1 MAQRVLYQRICK
13 YFSLFWVGWVFFGCS
28 ANLPTESE
36 ITQTLPQTFQN
47 TYLISVKAESKDE
60 NKATPTEQIKLL
72 FDDSTLTNL
81 FDIALS
87 KNLDLQIMDT
97 RILQA
102 KAQLKSAWG
111 ELFPKV
117 NGSLNTNESHTRTNT
132 TPVQKTQSY
141 TSAVG
146 ATLSWEIDLFGR
158 LQHSKNAKV
167 SLYEKSLQDLENA
180 KITLLG
186 EIATLYFTLLETSQ
200 NLLLTQENIVY
211 YQNALELTRLKVEN
225 GLLDS
230 TELFEKQDMLTNEQ
244 NTLESL
250 KSNYEEN
257 KNALL
262 ILLDT
267 LELPFAIESQ
277 MPEVAITLHLDS
289 MPANVLLSRP
299 DIKAA
304 LFSLYA
310 QVYTKANAK
319 ASLFPVLSI
328 SANLNEILDSN
339 AQASGN
345 LAWQFASSISAPIL
359 NRTQLTQNY
368 FLQDAILQESYLTL
382 QKSLK
387 TALSEIENTSF
398 NVKSTDLQLQNSY
411 KRAKNAQNYFEF
423 SSNRHFVGLI
433 DDLEHSLNAASFNNA
448 QKSLNSAKFENLKA
462 FVLLYKAFGGDLN
475 LHSLIQDS
483 QLINKE

>member
-1 MAQRVLYQRICK
+1 MQQILHKISWRHFTILA
-13 YFSLFWVGWVFFGCS
+13 FASGMFFGCA
-28 ANLPTESE
+28 ANLPKDSE
-36 ITQTLPQTFQN
+36 ITQALPQTFQN
-47 TYLISVKAESKDE
+47 TALISVDMESQPLAK
-60 NKATPTEQIKLL
+60 TSPIEQMNLL
-72 FDDSTLTNL
+72 FNDSTLANL
-81 FDIALS
+81 FEIALGN
-87 KNLDLQIMDT
+87 NLDLQIMNT

-111 ELFPKV
+111 AIFPSVDGSV
-117 NGSLNTNESHTRTNT
+117 NANESHTRTNT
-132 TPVQKTQSY
+132 TPIQKTQSY

-146 ATLSWEIDLFGR
+146 ATLSWEVDLFGR
-158 LQHSKNAKV
+158 LQYAKNAKA

-186 EIATLYFTLLETSQ
+186 DVAILYFTLLESSY
-200 NLLLTQENIVY
+200 NLILTQENIVH
-211 YQNALELTRLKVEN
+211 YQDALELTRLKVEN

-230 TELFEKQDMLTNEQ
+230 TELFEKQDLLTNEQ

-250 KSNYEEN
+250 KSAFEEN

-267 LELPFAIESQ
+267 LELPFVVESQ
-277 MPEVAITLHLDS
+277 ISPNAPTELHLDS
-289 MPANVLLSRP
+289 MPANVLLARP

-310 QVYTKANAK
+310 QSYTKANAK

-345 LAWQFASSISAPIL
+345 LAWQFASSLTAPIL

-368 FLQDAILQESYLTL
+368 FLQDALLKESYLTL

-387 TALSEIENTSF
+387 NALSEIENTSF
-398 NVKSTDLQLQNSY
+398 NVKSTELQLQNSQ
-411 KRAKNAQNYFEF
+411 KRAKNAQSYFEF
-423 SSNRHFVGLI
+423 SSSRYFVGLI
-433 DDLEHSLNAASFNNA
+433 DNLEYALNAAAFNNA
-448 QKSLNSAKFENLKA
+448 QKSLNTAKFENLKA

-475 LHSLIQDS
+475 LVSMTEHLV
-483 QLINKE
+483 NKE

>member
-1 MAQRVLYQRICK
+1 MAQKILHRIPLRG
-13 YFSLFWVGWVFFGCS
+13 FIVFLMGWIFLGCA
-28 ANLPTESE
+28 ANLPKEAE
-36 ITQTLPQTFQN
+36 ITQDLPQTFQN
-47 TYLISVKAESKDE
+47 TPLISIKSESQTETKLD
-60 NKATPTEQIKLL
+60 PTEQIKAL
-72 FDDSTLTNL
+72 FEDSTLNEL
-81 FDIALS
+81 FDIALNQ
-87 KNLDLQIMDT
+87 NLDLQIMNT

-111 ELFPKV
+111 ALFPSV
-117 NGSLNTNESHTRTNT
+117 DGNLNANESHTRTNT
-132 TPVQKTQSY
+132 TPMQKTQSY
-141 TSAVG
+141 TSSVG

-158 LQHSKNAKV
+158 LQHSKNARE

-186 EIATLYFTLLETSQ
+186 EIATTYLSLLEITQ
-200 NLLLTQENIVY
+200 NILLTQENVVH
-211 YQNALELTRLKVEN
+211 YQNALELTRFKVEN

-250 KSNYEEN
+250 KSLLEEN

-262 ILLDT
+262 VLLDT
-267 LELPFAIESQ
+267 LEIPFEIESQ
-277 MPEVAITLHLDS
+277 VTPNIAKELHLDS
-289 MPANVLLSRP
+289 MPADVLLSRP

-310 QVYTKANAK
+310 QAYTKANAK
-319 ASLFPVLSI
+319 ASLFPILSI
-328 SANLNEILDSN
+328 SANLNDILDSN

-345 LAWQFASSISAPIL
+345 LAWQFASSLSAPIL

-398 NVKSTDLQLQNSY
+398 NVKSTDLQLQNSQQ
-411 KRAKNAQNYFEF
+411 RTDNAQEYFEF
-423 SSNRHFVGLI
+423 SASRHLVGLI
-433 DDLEHSLNAASFNNA
+433 DDLEHALNSASLNNSK
-448 QKSLNSAKFENLKA
+448 KSLNTAKTENLKS
-462 FVLLYKAFGGDLN
+462 FILLYKAFGGDLN
-475 LHSLIQDS
+475 LTLAQDTS
-483 QLINKE
+483 KP